1 MKNKKDEFHVVMRK
15 NERHNVEQLEINKK
29 YSEKTAGGRQFL
41 QSE

>member
-15 NERHNVEQLEINKK
+15 DERHNVQLEINKK
-29 YSEKTAGGRQFL
+29 YNEKIAGGRQLL